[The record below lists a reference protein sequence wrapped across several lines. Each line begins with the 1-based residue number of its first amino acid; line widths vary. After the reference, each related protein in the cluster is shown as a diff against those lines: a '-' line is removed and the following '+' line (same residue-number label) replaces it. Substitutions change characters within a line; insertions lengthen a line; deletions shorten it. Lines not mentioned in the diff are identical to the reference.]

1 MLDLSSSS
9 LQQREKSGTP
19 RIASRLQKLASSSRE
34 AKDSRSFLSQSLH
47 DVRSVGQG
55 SNTRNDQY
63 LTSHGYDIGGSS
75 STASALQSGLTSC
88 APAPFFH
95 ARSLSGGFDATR
107 SSTLLQPGGS
117 FRSDQLFLPSV
128 GILGGLSQAR
138 EFGALRGSTFG
149 GFGGVSGLNSRSGF
163 QRVMSGPSIF
173 GLGIASGFNGGLH
186 HSASLGNLHQKFSS
200 QAAEVSPR
208 QASKEISGKLDDE
221 KASDDTP
228 RQVISSAGA
237 EVCEERNTSHSAGVP
252 ENDSGNGHPQE
263 ISCVIE
269 SAEGESTA
277 LPEKDQPQEI
287 PCVIQPAENQEVSQ
301 EEVIGSPIPHAEE
314 NSPET

>member
-63 LTSHGYDIGGSS
+63 LTSRGYDIGGSS

-149 GFGGVSGLNSRSGF
+149 GFGGVSGLNSRFGF
-163 QRVMSGPSIF
+163 QRVMSGPSIY

-221 KASDDTP
+221 KA
-228 RQVISSAGA
+228 GA
-237 EVCEERNTSHSAGVP
+237 EVCEERNTSNSAGVP

-287 PCVIQPAENQEVSQ
+287 PCVIQPAENQEGSQ

>member
-63 LTSHGYDIGGSS
+63 LTSRGYDIGGSS

-88 APAPFFH
+88 ATAPFFH

-149 GFGGVSGLNSRSGF
+149 GFGGVSGLNSRFGF
-163 QRVMSGPSIF
+163 QRVMSGPSIY

-186 HSASLGNLHQKFSS
+186 HSASLGNLHQQFS
-200 QAAEVSPR
+200 
-208 QASKEISGKLDDE
+208 
-221 KASDDTP
+221 
-228 RQVISSAGA
+228 
-237 EVCEERNTSHSAGVP
+237 
-252 ENDSGNGHPQE
+252 
-263 ISCVIE
+263 
-269 SAEGESTA
+269 
-277 LPEKDQPQEI
+277 
-287 PCVIQPAENQEVSQ
+287 
-301 EEVIGSPIPHAEE
+301 
-314 NSPET
+314 

>member
-9 LQQREKSGTP
+9 LQQRENSGTP
-19 RIASRLQKLASSSRE
+19 RIASRLQKLASSSQE

-63 LTSHGYDIGGSS
+63 LTSRGYDIGGSS

-149 GFGGVSGLNSRSGF
+149 GFGGVSGLNSRFGF
-163 QRVMSGPSIF
+163 QRVMSGPSIY

-221 KASDDTP
+221 KA
-228 RQVISSAGA
+228 GA

-252 ENDSGNGHPQE
+252 ENDSGHSQE

-287 PCVIQPAENQEVSQ
+287 PCVIQPAENQEGSQ

-314 NSPET
+314 NFPET

>member
-63 LTSHGYDIGGSS
+63 LTSRGYDIGGSS

-149 GFGGVSGLNSRSGF
+149 GFGGVSGLNSRFGF

-221 KASDDTP
+221 KA
-228 RQVISSAGA
+228 GA
-237 EVCEERNTSHSAGVP
+237 EVCEERNTSNSAGVP

-287 PCVIQPAENQEVSQ
+287 PCVIQPAENQEGSQ

-314 NSPET
+314 NFPET

>member
-19 RIASRLQKLASSSRE
+19 RIASRMQKLASSSRE

-63 LTSHGYDIGGSS
+63 LTSRGYDIGGSS

-149 GFGGVSGLNSRSGF
+149 GFGGVSGLNSRFGF

-221 KASDDTP
+221 KA
-228 RQVISSAGA
+228 GA

-252 ENDSGNGHPQE
+252 ENDSGHSQE

-287 PCVIQPAENQEVSQ
+287 PCVIQPAENQEGSQ